1 MPQWSPGKRVVVL
14 GAGATRGAQFVVRP
28 PQGAAALGCLP
39 PLNAD
44 FFTQLQR
51 VTSAKH
57 ADTIAGVV
65 GDVVK
70 LYGPNFSITLEEY
83 FTQLEAMFQTARRA
97 AGLPPGYRDVDLAV
111 MRLRLLDGLSAVL
124 EESADVA
131 KHESLAR
138 NSPCGYHASIVN
150 ALAPRDTIISFNYD
164 CVMDN
169 SLRENGKG
177 KWSAKYGYCFL
188 RPSKVQQHATWSA
201 ASPPTA
207 LNKSINLLKLHG
219 SLNWY
224 PFPSD
229 QTKPVRLRER
239 TYKQRGHQRYE
250 IVPPEYVKR
259 AGAKPEYETLWT
271 NAAFAL
277 RKAEVIA
284 FVGFSFTPTDLDV
297 EALFRLSL
305 VSNKKLRRVIIANP
319 NGDHRRRIRS
329 ILSPALKGG
338 VSVVQFDSL
347 ADLSPHFEELVRQQ
361 L

>member
-1 MPQWSPGKRVVVL
+1 MAQWSPGRRVVVL
-14 GAGATRGAQFVVRP
+14 GAGATRGAEFVVRP
-28 PQGAAALGCLP
+28 PEGAAAPGCLP

-57 ADTIAGVV
+57 DETIAAMVH
-65 GDVVK
+65 DVVQ
-70 LYGPNFSITLEEY
+70 LYGPNFSLTLEEY
-83 FTQLEAMFQTARRA
+83 FTQLEAMLQTARGA
-97 AGLPPGYRDVDLAV
+97 AGLPRGYRDVDLSE
-111 MRLRLLDGLSAVL
+111 MRLRLLDCLSAVL
-124 EESADVA
+124 EESADVT
-131 KHESLAR
+131 KLDSLAR
-138 NSPCGYHASIVN
+138 SHPCGYHASLVRS
-150 ALAPRDTIISFNYD
+150 LAGRDTIISFNYD

-169 SLRENGKG
+169 ALRENGKS

-188 RPSKVQQHATWSA
+188 RPSKVQHHDAWSA
-201 ASPPTA
+201 QSPPTA
-207 LNKSINLLKLHG
+207 LNKSINFLKLHG

-224 PFPSD
+224 PFPTD
-229 QTKPVRLRER
+229 PTKPIRLRQR

-271 NAAFAL
+271 DAALAL

-305 VSNKKLRRVIIANP
+305 VSNKRLRRVIIANP
-319 NGDHRRRIRS
+319 NGDHRRRIRG
-329 ILSPALKGG
+329 ILSPALQRDVG
-338 VSVVQFDSL
+338 VVQFDSL
-347 ADLSPHFEELVRQQ
+347 ADLSPHCQELLR
-361 L
+361 